1 VADGDPPDTSP
12 TVTSA
17 AAGAG
22 SAAAGAASAAAGA
35 APAATGARHVYFVS
49 DHTGVTAEVLGHSLL
64 ARFDEEALVTSTRPF
79 VDSLERADA
88 LVAEL
93 RRLPQPVVVFST
105 VTDAAIKQR
114 IADSGCLH
122 LDLFQP
128 FIHQLETALGRP
140 AATRV
145 GTAHSIR
152 NLTRYQ
158 ARIDAVEFSLAT
170 DDGSNVRRYG
180 QADVIMVGVS
190 RVGKSP
196 TCLYLAM
203 QYGVRAA
210 NFPLADDDFE
220 GSGLPEAIGPHRA
233 KLFGLTIA
241 PRRLHELR
249 QRRRPGT
256 TYATPERCEYE
267 VAQAE
272 RLYRRHNV
280 PFLDVT
286 SVSVEELASLVLQR
300 ANLARHR

>member
-1 VADGDPPDTSP
+1 MSENEASP
-12 TVTSA
+12 NRRS
-17 AAGAG
+17 
-22 SAAAGAASAAAGA
+22 
-35 APAATGARHVYFVS
+35 VYFVS

-64 ARFDEEALVTSTRPF
+64 ARFDEESIDTSTRPF

-93 RRLPQPVVVFST
+93 NQLPEPPIVFST
-105 VTDAAIKQR
+105 ITDAAIRQR
-114 IADSGCLH
+114 IAASRCVH
-122 LDLFQP
+122 LDLFEP
-128 FIHQLETALGRP
+128 FIRPLEQALGRQ

-145 GTAHSIR
+145 GAAHGIG
-152 NLTRYQ
+152 NLPRYQ

-170 DDGSNVRRYG
+170 DDGSNLGRYG
-180 QADVIMVGVS
+180 RAEVVMVGVS

-203 QYGVRAA
+203 QYGVRAS
-210 NFPLADDDFE
+210 NYPLADDDFDRT
-220 GSGLPEAIGPHRA
+220 GLPATLNEHRS
-233 KLFGLTIA
+233 KLFGLTINPA
-241 PRRLHELR
+241 RLHELR

-256 TYATPERCEYE
+256 GYASPERCEYE

-272 RLYRRHNV
+272 RLYRRHAV

-286 SVSVEELASLVLQR
+286 NVSVEEMASLVLQR